1 MADIRENPAIREA
14 IEREKETRQ
23 EAWLGLEEP
32 LCGVLV
38 KPLTL
43 RMVLFLDLA
52 RNWYVAGGFA
62 SVDFRDGSTVS
73 DWVFNQS
80 QFLWV
85 VSPKFSAGNERA
97 RTRFYKSLRKLEP
110 GKLHRAIER
119 YYGAAF
125 FDAPANCSTN
135 SSAPKVDWIAAFVH
149 EFASAYHWPA
159 DRILDTPL
167 RVLLQLRR
175 CIQISNEPKS
185 ANSLPNPE
193 SDAATKDFL
202 DELNRKRT
210 A

>member
-1 MADIRENPAIREA
+1 MADIRDNPAIREA
-14 IEREKETRQ
+14 INREKETRQ
-23 EAWLGLEEP
+23 EAWLGLEDP
-32 LCGVLV
+32 LCGVPV

-52 RNWYVAGGFA
+52 ANWYVAGGFG
-62 SVDFRDGSTVS
+62 SVDFTAGSTVS

-85 VSPKFSAGNERA
+85 VSPQFAPGDERA
-97 RTRFYKSLRKLEP
+97 RKRFYKSLRKLQP
-110 GKLHRAIER
+110 ATLHREIER
-119 YYGAAF
+119 FYGAAF
-125 FDAPANCSTN
+125 FDAPANNHAN
-135 SSAPKVDWIAAFVH
+135 SSAPKVDWIAALVH

-159 DRILDTPL
+159 DHILDTPL

-185 ANSLPNPE
+185 ASSLPNPE
-193 SDAATKDFL
+193 SDAATKAYL
-202 DELNRKRT
+202 DELNRKKT